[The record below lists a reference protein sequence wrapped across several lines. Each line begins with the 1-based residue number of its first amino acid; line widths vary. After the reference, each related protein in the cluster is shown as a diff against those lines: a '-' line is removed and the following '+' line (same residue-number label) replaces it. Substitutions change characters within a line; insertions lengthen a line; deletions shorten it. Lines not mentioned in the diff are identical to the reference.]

1 MDLLL
6 MIGDLFDVG
15 TCWYV
20 FGIWMDLEGF
30 LRFFLQP
37 VAFHRFGIRDL
48 LGDLLDLGVFSK
60 QTCGKIMSQ
69 GTGSASYPR
78 GHSVGVFA
86 GNSWAKELRNR
97 LWKGHI

>member
-1 MDLLL
+1 
-6 MIGDLFDVG
+6 
-15 TCWYV
+15 
-20 FGIWMDLEGF
+20 MDLEGF

-69 GTGSASYPR
+69 GTGSTSYPR
-78 GHSVGVFA
+78 GMKQHSHGAMGIHSVGVFA